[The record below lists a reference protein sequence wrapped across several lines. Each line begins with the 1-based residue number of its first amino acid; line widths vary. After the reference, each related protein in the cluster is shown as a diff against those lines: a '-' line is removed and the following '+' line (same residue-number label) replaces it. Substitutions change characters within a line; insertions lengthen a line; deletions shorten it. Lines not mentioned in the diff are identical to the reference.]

1 MYFISD
7 VAAALAPVA
16 TLIVAGARIVAT
28 VKSIIGAAGM
38 IQAVAAILARR
49 VDKWARAAED
59 FC

>member
-16 TLIVAGARIVAT
+16 AFFVAGARVVAT
-28 VKSIIGAAGM
+28 VKSIIGAADM
-38 IQAVAAILARR
+38 IQAVAAILARHE
-49 VDKWARAAED
+49 DKWACDAED